1 MVLKII
7 ANLNGGDL
15 VTPDNEL
22 TYKIYGSSDNYASP
36 IATLGSA
43 LNDAKVSVTAGV
55 VTIDNVDVGTE
66 DEFKISSVDEAG
78 NESILSDSASG
89 FNFDSDYQAVLN
101 FATSEGDTLPSASQ
115 QILQNNVVMGFK
127 DKGLWDKEDAFG
139 LFATDASFNFALICW
154 KRLIKMTAFN
164 SPSFTTN
171 GGIDGGGTAY
181 IDTKFKSATDGV
193 NFLLDDAGYSV
204 NVGTTTPSGDVI
216 LGNTQPNEGGVRLR
230 QKPIADS
237 ELNSSSF
244 PTSIDYQN
252 GGNLHID
259 RISSTQVVLKSEN
272 DIKTVSSNST
282 TLTSNPAL
290 IFRLKE
296 NYGNGN
302 IKAFSARSSFTDQ
315 EKNDYNTIIDTYLNA
330 I

>member
-1 MVLKII
+1 MSLGFG
-7 ANLNGGDL
+7 LGLQYSRLSGG
-15 VTPDNEL
+15 
-22 TYKIYGSSDNYASP
+22 GSD
-36 IATLGSA
+36 
-43 LNDAKVSVTAGV
+43 
-55 VTIDNVDVGTE
+55 
-66 DEFKISSVDEAG
+66 F
-78 NESILSDSASG
+78 DSA
-89 FNFDSDYQAVLN
+89 YQAVLD

-115 QILQNNVVMGFK
+115 QILQNNVVLSLK
-127 DKGLWDKEDAFG
+127 DKGLWNKKDAFG
-139 LFATDASFNFALICW
+139 LFATDGNVDFALICW

-216 LGNTQPNEGGVRLR
+216 LGNSDVNEGGVRIK
-230 QKPIADS
+230 QKFSADS
-237 ELNSSSF
+237 ELNSVSF
-244 PTSIDYQN
+244 PNGADYEN

-259 RISSTQVVLKSEN
+259 RINSTQVVLKSEDGIN
-272 DIKTVSSNST
+272 TVTSNST

-290 IFRLKE
+290 IFRIST

-302 IKAFSARSSFTDQ
+302 IKTFSARSSFTDQ

>member
-1 MVLKII
+1 MR
-7 ANLNGGDL
+7 
-15 VTPDNEL
+15 
-22 TYKIYGSSDNYASP
+22 
-36 IATLGSA
+36 LGLGLGLCGKRFSR
-43 LNDAKVSVTAGV
+43 K
-55 VTIDNVDVGTE
+55 
-66 DEFKISSVDEAG
+66 K
-78 NESILSDSASG
+78 
-89 FNFDSDYQAVLN
+89 FDSDYQAVLD
-101 FATSEGDTLPSASQ
+101 FATSEGDTLPSANQ
-115 QILQNNVVMGFK
+115 QILQNQVVLSLK
-127 DKGLWDKEDAFG
+127 DKGLWNKKDVFG
-139 LFATDASFNFALICW
+139 LFATDGNVDFALICW

-204 NVGTTTPSGDVI
+204 NVGTNTPSSDII
-216 LGNTQPNEGGVRLR
+216 LGNFDVNEGGVRIK
-230 QKPIADS
+230 QKTNADS

-244 PTSIDYQN
+244 PTDIDYQN

-259 RISSTQVVLKSEN
+259 RINSTQVVLKSE
-272 DIKTVSSNST
+272 DGITTETSNST

-290 IFRLKE
+290 IFRLIG

-302 IKAFSARSSFTDQ
+302 IKTFSARSSFTEQ

>member
-1 MVLKII
+1 MSFGFPFGFDM
-7 ANLNGGDL
+7 GGFR
-15 VTPDNEL
+15 
-22 TYKIYGSSDNYASP
+22 G
-36 IATLGSA
+36 G
-43 LNDAKVSVTAGV
+43 G
-55 VTIDNVDVGTE
+55 G
-66 DEFKISSVDEAG
+66 
-78 NESILSDSASG
+78 G
-89 FNFDSDYQAVLN
+89 FDTDYQAVLD
-101 FATSEGDTLPSASQ
+101 FAISEGDTLPSANQ
-115 QILQNNVVMGFK
+115 QILQNQVVLSLK
-127 DKGLWDKEDAFG
+127 DKGLWNKKDAFG
-139 LFATDASFNFALICW
+139 LFATDGNVDFALICW

-259 RISSTQVVLKSEN
+259 RINSTQVVLKSEN

-290 IFRLKE
+290 IFRLIGS
-296 NYGNGN
+296 YGNGN
-302 IKAFSARSSFTDQ
+302 IKTFSARSSFTDQ

>member
-1 MVLKII
+1 MSFGFPFGFDM
-7 ANLNGGDL
+7 GGFR
-15 VTPDNEL
+15 
-22 TYKIYGSSDNYASP
+22 G
-36 IATLGSA
+36 G
-43 LNDAKVSVTAGV
+43 G
-55 VTIDNVDVGTE
+55 G
-66 DEFKISSVDEAG
+66 
-78 NESILSDSASG
+78 G
-89 FNFDSDYQAVLN
+89 FDTDYQAVLD
-101 FATSEGDTLPSASQ
+101 FAISEGDTLPSANQ
-115 QILQNNVVMGFK
+115 QILQNQVVLSLK
-127 DKGLWDKEDAFG
+127 DKGLWNKKDAFG
-139 LFATDASFNFALICW
+139 LFATDGNVDFALICW

-216 LGNTQPNEGGVRLR
+216 LGNTQPNEGGVRIK
-230 QKPIADS
+230 QKSVADS

-290 IFRLKE
+290 IFRLIG

-302 IKAFSARSSFTDQ
+302 IKAFSARSSFTEQ

>member
-1 MVLKII
+1 MR
-7 ANLNGGDL
+7 
-15 VTPDNEL
+15 
-22 TYKIYGSSDNYASP
+22 
-36 IATLGSA
+36 LGLGLGLCGKRFSR
-43 LNDAKVSVTAGV
+43 K
-55 VTIDNVDVGTE
+55 
-66 DEFKISSVDEAG
+66 K
-78 NESILSDSASG
+78 
-89 FNFDSDYQAVLN
+89 FDSDYQAVLD
-101 FATSEGDTLPSASQ
+101 FATSEGDTLPSANQ
-115 QILQNNVVMGFK
+115 QILQNQVVLSLK
-127 DKGLWDKEDAFG
+127 DKGLWNKKDVFG
-139 LFATDASFNFALICW
+139 LFATDGNVDFALICW

-204 NVGTTTPSGDVI
+204 NVGTNTPSSDII
-216 LGNTQPNEGGVRLR
+216 LGNFDVNEGGVRIK
-230 QKPIADS
+230 QKTNADS

-244 PTSIDYQN
+244 PTDIDYQN

-259 RISSTQVVLKSEN
+259 RINSTQVVLKSE
-272 DIKTVSSNST
+272 DGITTETSNST

-290 IFRLKE
+290 IFRLIG

-302 IKAFSARSSFTDQ
+302 IKAFSARSSFTEQ

>member
-1 MVLKII
+1 MKLGIGLSL
-7 ANLNGGDL
+7 ANQRFILGG
-15 VTPDNEL
+15 
-22 TYKIYGSSDNYASP
+22 
-36 IATLGSA
+36 
-43 LNDAKVSVTAGV
+43 
-55 VTIDNVDVGTE
+55 
-66 DEFKISSVDEAG
+66 
-78 NESILSDSASG
+78 
-89 FNFDSDYQAVLN
+89 FDPAYQAVLD
-101 FATSEGDTLPSASQ
+101 FATSEGDTLPSANQ
-115 QILQNNVVMGFK
+115 QILQNNVVVSLK
-127 DKGLWDKEDAFG
+127 DKGLWNKKDAFG
-139 LFATDASFNFALICW
+139 VFATDASFNFALICW

-204 NVGTTTPSGDVI
+204 NVGTTTPSSDII
-216 LGNTQPNEGGVRLR
+216 LGNSDVNQGGVRIR
-230 QKPIADS
+230 QKDKADS

-244 PTSIDYQN
+244 PTNINYQN

-259 RISSTQVVLKSEN
+259 RINSTQVVLKDEF
-272 DIKTVSSNST
+272 IITETSNST

-290 IFRLKE
+290 IFRLGG

-315 EKNDYNTIIDTYLNA
+315 EKNDYNTIINTYLNA
-330 I
+330 L